1 MDQVQIAEQLA
12 TTLSL
17 QQPPVALAFVES
29 VPAGIAAL
37 NEQVPSA
44 CAMWRK
50 AEAQVFYAPAES
62 HFNCPVGSMTMGFE
76 LPETVKS
83 ELMGL
88 VGKMCE
94 CGYFSA
100 DEPAKMPTIK
110 KRSQGIVY
118 GPLKELPVQPDL
130 ILMWLTPRQAMFL
143 NEASGAARW
152 TDEPSSMFGRPGC
165 AALPVALD
173 SAKPA
178 TSFGCMGMRTFT
190 EISDDRFLAVLPAAR
205 AEDFVQSLA
214 AIAASNDTMRAF
226 YEERK
231 ARFSG

>member
-1 MDQVQIAEQLA
+1 MDQVRIAEQHA

-17 QQPPVALAFVES
+17 REPAVALAFVDS
-29 VPAGIAAL
+29 APAGIPAL
-37 NEQVPSA
+37 DEQVPSA

-50 AEAQVFYAPAES
+50 AETKVFYAPAES
-62 HFNCPVGSMTMGFE
+62 HFNCPVGSMTMGFD
-76 LPETVKS
+76 LPEAVKN

-100 DEPAKMPTIK
+100 DEPAKMPTVHRK
-110 KRSQGIVY
+110 SQGIVY
-118 GPLKELPVQPDL
+118 GPLKDLPVQPDL

-173 SAKPA
+173 SSKPA
-178 TSFGCMGMRTFT
+178 SSFGCMGMRTFT
-190 EISDDRFLAVLPAAR
+190 EVADDRFLAVLPATR

-214 AIAASNDTMRAF
+214 AVAASNDTMRAF

>member
-17 QQPPVALAFVES
+17 REPAVALAFVDS
-29 VPAGIAAL
+29 APAGVAAL
-37 NEQVPSA
+37 DEQVPSA

-50 AEAQVFYAPAES
+50 AETKVFYAPAES
-62 HFNCPVGSMTMGFE
+62 HFNCPVGSMTMGFD
-76 LPETVKS
+76 LPEAVTN

-94 CGYFSA
+94 CGYFSV
-100 DEPAKMPTIK
+100 DEPAKMPTIQK
-110 KRSQGIVY
+110 KSKGVVY
-118 GPLKELPVQPDL
+118 GPLKDLPVQPDL
-130 ILMWLTPRQAMFL
+130 ILMWLTPKQAMFL

-152 TDEPSSMFGRPGC
+152 TDEPSAMFGRPGC
-165 AALPVALD
+165 AALPVALG
-173 SAKPA
+173 SSKPA
-178 TSFGCMGMRTFT
+178 SSFGCMGMRTFT
-190 EISDDRFLAVLPAAR
+190 EIADDRFLAVLPASR
-205 AEDFVQSLA
+205 AEDFAKSLA
-214 AIAASNDTMRAF
+214 AVAASNDTMRAF

>member
-1 MDQVQIAEQLA
+1 MNHALIAEELA
-12 TTLSL
+12 SKLSL
-17 QQPPVALAFVES
+17 REPPVGLSWADSA
-29 VPAGIAAL
+29 PAGVAVL
-37 NEQVPSA
+37 NQQVPSA

-50 AEAQVFYAPAES
+50 AETEVFYAPAES
-62 HFNCPVGSMTMGFE
+62 HFNCPVGSMTMGFDM
-76 LPETVKS
+76 PEAVTN

-110 KRSQGIVY
+110 RKSKGIVY
-118 GPLKELPVQPDL
+118 GPLRELPVEPDL
-130 ILMWLTPRQAMFL
+130 ILLWLTPRQAMFL

-152 TDEPSSMFGRPGC
+152 TDEPTSMFGRPGC
-165 AALPVALD
+165 AALPVALEN
-173 SAKPA
+173 SRLA
-178 TSFGCMGMRTFT
+178 SSCGCMGMRTFT
-190 EISDDRFLAVLPAAR
+190 EIPDDRFLAVLPGAR
-205 AEDFVQSLA
+205 AEEFVRSLA
-214 AIAASNDTMRAF
+214 TVAASNETMQAF